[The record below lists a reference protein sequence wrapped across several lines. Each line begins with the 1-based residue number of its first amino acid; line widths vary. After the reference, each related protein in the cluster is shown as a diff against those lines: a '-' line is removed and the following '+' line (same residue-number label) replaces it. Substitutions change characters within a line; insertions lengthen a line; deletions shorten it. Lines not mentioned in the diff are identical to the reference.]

1 MFSLKHL
8 LYVLQQGI
16 LCDILLRGELELKH
30 LLSHQVMPDL
40 TNLCLVVRICI
51 VSQDIVIREESKVLN
66 FVFVMQISVLVWDT
80 PGLYADIN

>member
-1 MFSLKHL
+1 M
-8 LYVLQQGI
+8 
-16 LCDILLRGELELKH
+16 CDILLREELELKH
-30 LLSHQVMPDL
+30 LLSHQVITDL
-40 TNLCLVVRICI
+40 MNLWICLVVRICI

>member
-1 MFSLKHL
+1 
-8 LYVLQQGI
+8 
-16 LCDILLRGELELKH
+16 
-30 LLSHQVMPDL
+30 MPDL
-40 TNLCLVVRICI
+40 MNLWICLVVRICI